1 MASNKDWALISNYA
15 DKTLLKNFL
24 MYNLSSTLGLYYTP
38 NTKFVELFINS
49 SYCGVYL
56 LTETIKVDKNRIDIP
71 KTGNSFLAEID
82 FKHKENV
89 QYVTSNQNKPFR
101 IHSPK
106 GASDSEI
113 SFFLNH
119 INEFESYLANREK
132 MILLVYKNGYI

>member
-1 MASNKDWALISNYA
+1 MALNKDWALISNYA
-15 DKTLLKNFL
+15 DKTLLKNFF

-89 QYVTSNQNKPFR
+89 QYVTSNQIKTN
-101 IHSPK
+101 HSVYIRQKELQIPK
-106 GASDSEI
+106 SH
-113 SFFLNH
+113 FFL
-119 INEFESYLANREK
+119 ITSTSLNRT
-132 MILLVYKNGYI
+132 